1 MAARKP
7 VIPAVEDQPAAI
19 NVQRIGRQ
27 EVRIRILGTAPLVV
41 SRFSEKARRMML
53 DAQQGRKKVK
63 EVRDPEADFYAA
75 RHRIGDG
82 EGWDGFPAPGL
93 KGAIVGGARF
103 FQDRKLNMTLLKQSV
118 LVMGEGD
125 DMLVPIMAGEG
136 KRYGADVEP
145 VMREDLVR
153 NATGVAD
160 FRFRPQYMPWHMD
173 LQILYVPTLMSIET
187 VIALVDAGGFVGIGE
202 GRPGSR
208 MSQTGT
214 WGTFEVDMSR
224 DIELV
229 KGGE

>member
-1 MAARKP
+1 MATKKP
-7 VIPAVEDQPAAI
+7 VVPESEPAAI

-27 EVRIRILGTAPLVV
+27 EVRIRIQGTAPLVV

-63 EVRDPEADFYAA
+63 EVRDPEADFHAA

-103 FQDRKLNMTLLKQSV
+103 FQDKKLNMTLLKQSV
-118 LVMGEGD
+118 LVQGEGD
-125 DMLVPIMAGEG
+125 DMLVPIYADADCS
-136 KRYGADVEP
+136 KRYGVDVEP

-160 FRFRPQYMPWHMD
+160 FRFRPQYMPWFMN
-173 LQILYVPTLMSIET
+173 LQILYVPTLMSVET

-214 WGTFEVDMSR
+214 WGTFQVDMTK